1 MIHSHWGVR
10 VFFVFSLVVTG
21 AGLSGCATQDR
32 AAEATAGAKSPKLA
46 QPATV
51 KSTKAIPVKSMADP
65 VRTASL
71 SASSGAADAEREL
84 AGKTVI
90 YRYGEARGIILY
102 HADGTLI
109 YDEPGIRSGTGKWQV
124 LDGKLCQSFSGISEP
139 CRTLRKSGQTY
150 YAGPM
155 TLVMAKP

>member
-1 MIHSHWGVR
+1 MR
-10 VFFVFSLVVTG
+10 AFFVLTLVMTG
-21 AGLSGCATQDR
+21 TVLSGCATQDKDAR
-32 AAEATAGAKSPKLA
+32 ATTGAKSTKLA
-46 QPATV
+46 HAAAMKTV
-51 KSTKAIPVKSMADP
+51 KAKPAKSSADP

-71 SASSGAADAEREL
+71 SASPRAAGAEAEL
-84 AGKTVI
+84 AGKTLI
-90 YRYGEARGIILY
+90 YRYGGARGTILY
-102 HADGTLI
+102 RADGTLT

-139 CRTLRKSGQTY
+139 CQTLRKSGQTY